1 MFICDERKD
10 GEEIKEMKKKER
22 DMKESG
28 KYNFSVEMKDILN
41 ERKENDV
48 VSNKIKI

>member
-1 MFICDERKD
+1 MNEKERKGDEREWKCD
-10 GEEIKEMKKKER
+10 
-22 DMKESG
+22 
-28 KYNFSVEMKDILN
+28 YLVEMKNMRN